1 MNEVRELFDLGALFA
16 KIEFLLRAKLWAQIL
31 VAMALGIG
39 VGLLLAPSGVGLLS
53 AATATAV
60 AEWVALPGGVF
71 LGLIQ
76 MVVIPLV
83 TTSIVLGL
91 TSAGDPKFL
100 AKVGMR
106 IAPYFVATTTIA
118 VAIGTALVLL
128 IRPGDY
134 IDSELIAKVEG
145 SGGIAPPAAADHP
158 ARSLPEQLTSLIP
171 TNPLEAQL
179 DEAMLQV
186 VVLAIIGGVVLL
198 TMPSTRARP
207 LLELADSIQQA
218 TMKVVSWAMALA
230 PLAVF
235 GLLCDITIRVG
246 FDAILGMGVYV
257 GTVLLGLLALLL
269 VYLIIVAVFGRRSP
283 FTFLGKIRGVQL
295 LAFSTSSS
303 AAVMPLS
310 MKTAEEELEVDR
322 SIASFI
328 IPLGATVNMDGTA
341 LYQVCAAVFLAQ
353 VYGIELSAGALIL
366 LMVTTVGASIGSPST
381 PGVGIVILGS
391 ILTGIGVPAGGI
403 ALIIGVDRILDMSRT
418 AVNVS
423 GDLTACVV
431 MNRWLAGVTPDPPD
445 PAGEPTSSEQAP
457 ASDQAPVA
465 G

>member
-1 MNEVRELFDLGALFA
+1 MPESKSKQYIELLDPRTLLS
-16 KIEFLLRAKLWAQIL
+16 KIEFLIRAKLWMQIL

-39 VGLLLAPSGVGLLS
+39 LGLTLAPSGLGLLS
-53 AATATAV
+53 EPTALAV

-91 TSAGDPKFL
+91 TSTPDKSFL
-100 AKVGMR
+100 AKVGLR
-106 IAPYFVATTTIA
+106 IAPYFVGTTTIA
-118 VAIGTALVLL
+118 VAIGALVALA
-128 IRPGDY
+128 IEPGAY
-134 IDSELIAKVEG
+134 IDSELIAKVHG
-145 SGGIAPPAAADHP
+145 TGGIAPPVIAETP
-158 ARSLPEQLTSLIP
+158 PPSIPEQLGALIP

-179 DEAMLQV
+179 DQAMLQV
-186 VVLAIIGGVVLL
+186 VILAIIGGVVLL
-198 TMPSTRARP
+198 TMPGPQAQP
-207 LLELADSIQQA
+207 LLELANSIQQA
-218 TMKVVSWAMALA
+218 SMKVVSWAMALA

-257 GTVLLGLLALLL
+257 GTVLLGLVALLC
-269 VYLIIVAVFGRRSP
+269 VYMVIVAVLGRRNP
-283 FTFLGKIRGVQL
+283 FKFLAAIRECQL

-310 MKTAEEELEVDR
+310 MKTAETELEVDKP
-322 SIASFI
+322 IANFI

-341 LYQVCAAVFLAQ
+341 LYQVVAAVFLAQ
-353 VYGIELSAGALIL
+353 VYAIELSTPALI
-366 LMVTTVGASIGSPST
+366 MMMITTIGASIGSPST
-381 PGVGIVILGS
+381 PGVGIVILGT
-391 ILTGIGVPAGGI
+391 ILTSIGVPASGI

-431 MNRWLAGVTPDPPD
+431 MNRWLAGV
-445 PAGEPTSSEQAP
+445 AREQEAAEGA
-457 ASDQAPVA
+457 ASVGYTA
-465 G
+465 